1 MKWFWR
7 VVVGIP
13 LLAVVLV
20 VVGVVWVSFFFDPE
34 VYRERLI
41 AWVTDRTNSTF
52 TLDGELEVK
61 FDLAGGS
68 TAVTVF
74 LGDLAIE
81 NRPGFAADKIF
92 RAAGISLEI
101 PVWQL
106 LNGQVYPNIT
116 VLRPQ
121 LRLIRTHATRTN
133 WQPLAA
139 AVGGHGGTIDE
150 WDLIQGFAGIAMTGL
165 RVLDGVIHWTREDT
179 GEEITISNIDFEM
192 ASLVGGQ
199 PVRAQ
204 TQLTLEHTALAKPL
218 GIDAAVTVD
227 REDRPGVVRAEKMQ
241 LEIAGPGVLVTL
253 NALEM
258 DSDPASR
265 RFRLRQ
271 AAVTGA
277 VGSDEFH
284 LAVETANYLKP
295 TDRLIATGVTVDW
308 FGTGMEGRAE
318 LPSLFVDS
326 LWTDVIFPAG
336 HQRGSIRFGG
346 WQSALKFISEAVVG
360 NGKINFSVFDWSSSL
375 APFGVS
381 IPKGRW
387 SPLAPVQGN
396 ADVSIGK
403 RGIDIPHFDFNW
415 GESKFSGLLT
425 QLSSGQSRLEFELM
439 DELIEAVGNLTIA
452 FNTVGLNQTA
462 WLTDNAG
469 SVAFHI
475 REGRIRKFGRIRVF
489 GAEIDQYIRQ
499 ARAAMGMEAKW
510 TDIESGIPFSNLKTT
525 LFVKDGEIWTDDF
538 VMEALGLKFFS
549 RGRYALSKDEFDSL
563 WYVKWEK
570 STEGSGLALLDQL
583 QTMVVPFRVSGR
595 GNSMS
600 VALDIPELLRLLSE

>member
-1 MKWFWR
+1 VKWFWR
-7 VVVGIP
+7 AVVGIP
-13 LLAVVLV
+13 LLVVVLV

-41 AWVTDRTNSTF
+41 AWVTDRINSPF

-68 TAVTVF
+68 PAVTVF

-81 NRPGFAADKIF
+81 NRPGFGDDRIF
-92 RAAGISLEI
+92 QAAGISLEI
-101 PVWQL
+101 PVWHL
-106 LNGQVYPNIT
+106 LDGHVYPNIT

-121 LRLIRTHATRTN
+121 MRLIRAHATRTN

-139 AVGGHGGTIDE
+139 VVAGHGGTIDE

-165 RVLDGVIHWTREDT
+165 RVLDGAIHWTREDT
-179 GEEITISNIDFEM
+179 NEEITISNIDFEM
-192 ASLVGGQ
+192 ASLFGGQ

-204 TQLTLEHTALAKPL
+204 TQLTLEHNALPKPV
-218 GIDAAVTVD
+218 GIDAAATVD
-227 REDRPGVVRAEKMQ
+227 QEDRPGVVRAEKMQ
-241 LEIAGPGVLVTL
+241 LEIAAPGVLVTL
-253 NALEM
+253 SALEM
-258 DSDPASR
+258 DSDPGSR
-265 RFRLRQ
+265 RFRIHQ
-271 AAVTGA
+271 AMVAGA
-277 VGSDEFH
+277 VGNDEFH
-284 LAVETANYLKP
+284 VAVEAANYLKA
-295 TDRLIATGVTVDW
+295 TDRLTATGVTLDW

-318 LPSLFVDS
+318 LPSLFVDF
-326 LWTDVIFPAG
+326 LRTDVIFPVG
-336 HQRGSIRFGG
+336 HQRGSIQSGG
-346 WQSALKFISEAVVG
+346 LQSALKFIGEAVVG
-360 NGKINFSVFDWSSSL
+360 SGKINFSVFDWSKSL

-415 GESKFSGLLT
+415 GESKFSGSLT
-425 QLSSGQSRLEFELM
+425 QLLLGQSRLEFKLM

-452 FNTVGLNQTA
+452 FHTVGLDQTS
-462 WLTDNAG
+462 WLTDNVG
-469 SVAFHI
+469 SLALHI
-475 REGRIRKFGRIRVF
+475 RKGRIRKFGRIRVF

-549 RGRYALSKDEFDSL
+549 TGRYALSKDEFDSL
-563 WYVKWEK
+563 WRVEWEK
-570 STEGSGLALLDQL
+570 SIEGSDLALLDQL
-583 QTMVVPFRVSGR
+583 RPMVAPFRVSGR

>member
-7 VVVGIP
+7 AVVGVP

-20 VVGVVWVSFFFDPE
+20 VVGVVWVNFFFDPE

-41 AWVTDRTNSTF
+41 AWATDRTNSTF
-52 TLDGELEVK
+52 NLDGELEVK
-61 FDLAGGS
+61 FDMAGGS

-81 NRPGFAADKIF
+81 NRPGFAAEKIF
-92 RAAGISLEI
+92 RARGVSLEI

-106 LNGQVYPNIT
+106 LNGQVYPSIT

-121 LRLIRTHATRTN
+121 LHLIRTHPTRTN
-133 WQPLAA
+133 WQSLAA
-139 AVGGHGGTIDE
+139 AVGRHEEPIHE
-150 WDLIQGFAGIAMTGL
+150 WDLIQGFAGFAMMGL
-165 RVLDGVIHWTREDT
+165 RVIDGTIHWTREDT
-179 GEEITISNIDFEM
+179 GEEITISSIDFEM

-218 GIDAAVTVD
+218 EINAAVTVG

-241 LEIAGPGVLVTL
+241 LEIAGPGVLVTS

-258 DSDPASR
+258 ESDSENRS
-265 RFRLRQ
+265 FQLRK
-271 AAVTGA
+271 AGVTGA
-277 VGSDEFH
+277 VGNDEFH
-284 LAVETANYLKP
+284 LAVETLNYVEY
-295 TDRLIATGVTVDW
+295 TDRLTATGVTVDW

-326 LWTDVIFPAG
+326 LWTDVLSPPG
-336 HQRGSIRFGG
+336 HQLGSIRFGG
-346 WQSALKFISEAVVG
+346 WQSTLKFISEVVIG
-360 NGKINFSVFDWSSSL
+360 YGTINLSIFDWSNSL
-375 APFGVS
+375 SPFGVP

-387 SPLAPVQGN
+387 SPLVPVQGN

-415 GESKFSGLLT
+415 GESKFSGSLT
-425 QLSSGQSRLEFELM
+425 QLLLGQSGLEFKLI
-439 DELIEAVGNLTIA
+439 DELIEAEGNLTIA
-452 FNTVGLNQTA
+452 FHTVGLDQTS

-475 REGRIRKFGRIRVF
+475 REGRIRKLGRIRVF
-489 GAEIDQYIRQ
+489 GTEIDQYIRQ
-499 ARAAMGMEAKW
+499 ARVAMGMEAKW
-510 TDIESGIPFSNLKTT
+510 SEIESGIPFSNLKTT
-525 LFVKDGEIWTDDF
+525 LFVKDGEVWTDGF
-538 VMEALGLKFFS
+538 VMDSLGLKFFG
-549 RGRYALSKDEFDSL
+549 RGRYILSKDEFDSL
-563 WYVKWEK
+563 WHVKWEK
-570 STEGSGLALLDQL
+570 SIRGSSLALLEQL
-583 QTMVVPFRVSGR
+583 QTVVVPFRVSGR
-595 GNSMS
+595 GNFMS

>member
-7 VVVGIP
+7 AVVGIP

-81 NRPGFAADKIF
+81 SRPGFAADKIF

-139 AVGGHGGTIDE
+139 AVGGHEEPIHE

-192 ASLVGGQ
+192 APLVGGQ

-218 GIDAAVTVD
+218 GIDVAVTVD
-227 REDRPGVVRAEKMQ
+227 RENRSGVVRAEKMQ

-336 HQRGSIRFGG
+336 HHRGSIRFGG
-346 WQSALKFISEAVVG
+346 WQSVLKFVSEAVVG
-360 NGKINFSVFDWSSSL
+360 NGKINFSVFDWSNSL
-375 APFGVS
+375 ATFGVS
-381 IPKGRW
+381 IPKERW
-387 SPLAPVQGN
+387 SLLAPVQGN

-403 RGIDIPHFDFNW
+403 RGIDIPHFYFNW
-415 GESKFSGLLT
+415 GESEFSGLLT

-452 FNTVGLNQTA
+452 FNTVGLDQTS

-475 REGRIRKFGRIRVF
+475 REGRIRKIGRIRVF

-499 ARAAMGMEAKW
+499 ARTAMGMEAKW

-583 QTMVVPFRVSGR
+583 QTMVAPFRVSGR